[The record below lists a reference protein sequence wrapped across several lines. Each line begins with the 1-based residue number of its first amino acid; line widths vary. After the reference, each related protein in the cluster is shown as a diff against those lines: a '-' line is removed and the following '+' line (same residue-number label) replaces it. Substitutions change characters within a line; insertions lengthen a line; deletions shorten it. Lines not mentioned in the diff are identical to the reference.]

1 VNDQL
6 RIGDAERE
14 SAARELGEHFAT
26 GRITAEEHA
35 ERLEQVWAART
46 NAELRPVFRDLPRA
60 SQPARPGPTQPTSS
74 SGSGAPSWWP
84 PMPRV
89 PFLFKLLVAVLVLSV
104 AFHHLWFLLI
114 ALVVYVVVVRR
125 FTHRRRW
132 SRYRGHYHAG
142 WR

>member
-6 RIGDAERE
+6 RIGDNERE
-14 SAARELGEHFAT
+14 TAARELGEHFAM
-26 GRITAEEHA
+26 GRITAEEHT

-46 NAELRPVFRDLPRA
+46 NAELQPVFRDLPRPR
-60 SQPARPGPTQPTSS
+60 PATPAPPKSPTTSS
-74 SGSGAPSWWP
+74 RSTAPEWWP

-89 PFLFKLLVAVLVLSV
+89 PFLFKLLVAIVVLSV

-114 ALVVYVVVVRR
+114 ALLVYVLVIRR

-132 SRYRGHYHAG
+132 AAYRGRSHTG

>member
-6 RIGDAERE
+6 RIGDSERE
-14 SAARELGEHFAT
+14 AAARELGEHYAM
-26 GRITAEEHA
+26 GRITTEEHS

-46 NAELRPVFRDLPRA
+46 SADLRPVFRDLPRPRPEQPPRPAAA
-60 SQPARPGPTQPTSS
+60 SR
-74 SGSGAPSWWP
+74 SGAPDRWP

-89 PFLFKLLVAVLVLSV
+89 PFLFKLLVAILVLSI

-114 ALVVYVVVVRR
+114 AVLVYLVVIRR

-132 SRYRGHYHAG
+132 VAYRDRTHTG
-142 WR
+142 WH

>member
-1 VNDQL
+1 MNDQL

-14 SAARELGEHFAT
+14 SAARELGEHFAM
-26 GRITAEEHA
+26 GRISADEHA

-46 NAELRPVFRDLPRA
+46 DAELKPVFRDLPRPRA
-60 SQPARPGPTQPTSS
+60 TESPRRPAP
-74 SGSGAPSWWP
+74 APRSTAPDRWP

-89 PFLFKLLVAVLVLSV
+89 PFLFKLLVAIVVLSV

-114 ALVVYVVVVRR
+114 ALAVYVLVIRR

-132 SRYRGHYHAG
+132 SSSHGRYHAG

>member
-1 VNDQL
+1 VNDEL

-14 SAARELGEHFAT
+14 TAARELGEHFAM
-26 GRITAEEHA
+26 GRISAEEHS

-46 NAELRPVFRDLPRA
+46 SADLRPVFRDLPRPKAAQPPRPA
-60 SQPARPGPTQPTSS
+60 SAPR
-74 SGSGAPSWWP
+74 SGSPAAWP

-89 PFLFKLLVAVLVLSV
+89 PFLFKLLVAIVVLAV

-114 ALVVYVVVVRR
+114 ALLVYLFVIRR

-132 SRYRGHYHAG
+132 ASYHDRSHAR

>member
-14 SAARELGEHFAT
+14 EAARELGEHYAM
-26 GRITAEEHA
+26 GRITADEHS

-46 NAELRPVFRDLPRA
+46 NAELQPAFRDLPRPRPAEPPRPAA
-60 SQPARPGPTQPTSS
+60 SRSS
-74 SGSGAPSWWP
+74 APDRWP
-84 PMPRV
+84 PMPHV
-89 PFLFKLLVAVLVLSV
+89 PFLFKLLVGIVVVSV

-114 ALVVYVVVVRR
+114 ALLVYLFVIRR

-132 SRYRGHYHAG
+132 SQYRGRTHAG
-142 WR
+142 WH